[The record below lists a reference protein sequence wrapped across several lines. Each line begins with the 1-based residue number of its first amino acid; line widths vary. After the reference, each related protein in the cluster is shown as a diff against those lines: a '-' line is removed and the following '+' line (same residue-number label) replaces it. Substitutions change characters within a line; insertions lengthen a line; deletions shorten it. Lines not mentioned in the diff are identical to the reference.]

1 MGEDRPGRCIESR
14 TLSQDRP
21 RADAATRYYGR
32 RVGRPL
38 RPGRAALLDKRLP
51 ELSVPDP
58 ANGPIDPSALF
69 DAPKR
74 ALWLEIGFGAG
85 EHLIWQAEHNPDVG
99 LIGAEPFLNGL
110 TACIAAIDDSGVQN
124 VRLHGED
131 ARPLLEALPE
141 ASVDK
146 LFVLH
151 PDPWRKRRHWERRII
166 GPQGLD
172 LMARV
177 LADGAEL
184 RTATDHAG
192 YQIWMLRHL
201 RADQRFEWLAEM
213 ADDWRVRPDDWPETR
228 YAAKAVRE
236 GRPIAI
242 LRFKR
247 RPRAA

>member
-1 MGEDRPGRCIESR
+1 MLE
-14 TLSQDRP
+14 T
-21 RADAATRYYGR
+21 
-32 RVGRPL
+32 
-38 RPGRAALLDKRLP
+38 RLP

-58 ANGPIDPSALF
+58 ANGPLDPATLF
-69 DAPKR
+69 DPPKQ

-85 EHLIWQAEHNPDVG
+85 EHLVWQAEQNPNVG

-110 TACIAAIDDSGVQN
+110 TACISAIDESGVQN

-141 ASVDK
+141 ASVQK

-177 LADGAEL
+177 LADGGEL

-201 RADQRFEWLAEM
+201 RADPRFEWLAKT
-213 ADDWRVRPDDWPETR
+213 ADDWRVRPSDWPETR

-236 GRPIAI
+236 GRPIAL
-242 LRFKR
+242 LRFR
-247 RPRAA
+247 RRARSA